1 MPTSTQAP
9 WISDYDMYLLEE
21 GTHCRAYEKMGA
33 HLSEPAGQRGVQFA
47 VWAPNARQVS
57 VLGDFNGWSP
67 RSNALA
73 AHGATGVWE
82 GFVPEAGAGAL
93 YKYHITSQYRGYEVD
108 KADPYAFAAEIRP
121 QTASRVWDLSTYK
134 WGDGEWMA
142 NRANRNGLRR
152 PVSIYEV
159 HLGSWRRVPEEG
171 NRSLNYREMAVQLA
185 DYVQEIG
192 YTHVEFLPVMEYPFD
207 GSWGYE
213 IIGYYAPTSRFGT
226 PADFMYLVD
235 CLHQRGIGVIV
246 DWVPAHF
253 PKDQAGLGYFDGTHL
268 YEHSDP
274 RQGEQPEW
282 NTFVFNYGRSEVRG
296 FLIANA
302 LFWFDKYHVDG
313 LRVDAVASML
323 YLDYGRPKGGWIP
336 NQYGGREN
344 IDALQFLRLMNE
356 QVYAAFP
363 DAMMVAEEST
373 AWPMVSR
380 PVYLGGLGF
389 GLKWNMGW
397 MHDTL
402 EYMSMDPIYR
412 RYHQNKITFSLV
424 YAFSE
429 NFILPLSHDEMVYG
443 KGSMINKMPG
453 DEWRKFANLRLLYGY
468 MWGHPGKKLLFMG
481 SEFGQWNEWNH
492 DSSLDWHLLEHPL
505 HSGLRRWVR
514 DLNTFYRGQP
524 SLYEVDFE
532 SAGFEWVDCSDWDR
546 SVISFLR
553 RAKNHDDVTLFIC
566 NFTPVPRHDYR
577 VGVPVNGEWRG
588 VLNSDALLYGGSGL
602 GNSGRVEAVPLPL
615 HGRPY
620 SLSLTIPPLGVLVL
634 RPGAQDS
641 P

>member
-33 HLSEPAGQRGVQFA
+33 HLGELAGQRGVHFA
-47 VWAPNARQVS
+47 VWAPNAKQVS
-57 VLGDFNGWSP
+57 VLGDFNGWNP

-121 QTASRVWDLSTYK
+121 QTASRVWDLSTYT

-171 NRSLNYREMAVQLA
+171 NRSLTYREMAVQLA
-185 DYVQEIG
+185 DYVQEAG

-213 IIGYYAPTSRFGT
+213 VIGYYAPTSRFGT

-253 PKDQAGLGYFDGTHL
+253 PKDEAGLGYFDGTHL

-296 FLIANA
+296 FLDRQCPVLVRQVSRRRPARGCRRLDA
-302 LFWFDKYHVDG
+302 VPG
-313 LRVDAVASML
+313 LR
-323 YLDYGRPKGGWIP
+323 
-336 NQYGGREN
+336 
-344 IDALQFLRLMNE
+344 
-356 QVYAAFP
+356 
-363 DAMMVAEEST
+363 
-373 AWPMVSR
+373 
-380 PVYLGGLGF
+380 
-389 GLKWNMGW
+389 
-397 MHDTL
+397 TL
-402 EYMSMDPIYR
+402 ER
-412 RYHQNKITFSLV
+412 RVDSQSV
-424 YAFSE
+424 
-429 NFILPLSHDEMVYG
+429 
-443 KGSMINKMPG
+443 
-453 DEWRKFANLRLLYGY
+453 WRQG
-468 MWGHPGKKLLFMG
+468 
-481 SEFGQWNEWNH
+481 
-492 DSSLDWHLLEHPL
+492 EH
-505 HSGLRRWVR
+505 
-514 DLNTFYRGQP
+514 
-524 SLYEVDFE
+524 
-532 SAGFEWVDCSDWDR
+532 
-546 SVISFLR
+546 
-553 RAKNHDDVTLFIC
+553 
-566 NFTPVPRHDYR
+566 
-577 VGVPVNGEWRG
+577 
-588 VLNSDALLYGGSGL
+588 
-602 GNSGRVEAVPLPL
+602 
-615 HGRPY
+615 
-620 SLSLTIPPLGVLVL
+620 
-634 RPGAQDS
+634 
-641 P
+641 